1 MAVTYPLFV
10 FEKDNQS
17 MRQIEDPSRLHHD
30 LEAIDVANDEYVFW
44 DANGSGVSV
53 AASVTTF
60 KQKIGDVTSCV
71 APFPLRDAFR
81 LYAKTVGLPDLD
93 VEGAPSEVW
102 SRIQKEI
109 DARPKKRSLCP
120 KLFR

>member
-10 FEKDNQS
+10 FEKDDQS
-17 MRQIEDPSRLHHD
+17 MRQIEDPSRLHYH

-44 DANGSGVSV
+44 DTNGNGVSV
-53 AASVTTF
+53 AVSVTTL
-60 KQKIGDVTSCV
+60 KQKIGDVASCV
-71 APFPLRDAFR
+71 APFPLRDAFS
-81 LYAKTVGLPDLD
+81 LYAKTLGLPDFD
-93 VEGAPSEVW
+93 VDGAPSEVW

-109 DARPKKRSLCP
+109 DARPKKRSLLS